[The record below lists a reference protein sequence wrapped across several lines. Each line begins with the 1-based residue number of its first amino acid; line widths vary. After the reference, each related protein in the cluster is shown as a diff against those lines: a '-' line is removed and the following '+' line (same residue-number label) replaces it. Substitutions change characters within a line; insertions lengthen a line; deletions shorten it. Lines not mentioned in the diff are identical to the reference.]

1 MRLYD
6 EEEGDLN
13 FTALLRNYVIASG
26 MQNTEIYRRAGL
38 SRATF
43 SSLFCREHI
52 PKKRTILALAI
63 GLGLDLRETEL
74 LLMKAGY
81 SFSDTIKGDLIV
93 ARFIRQGIYDIDR
106 INEALYDEGE
116 QILGSKSY

>member
-13 FTALLRNYVIASG
+13 FTELLRDYVIAS
-26 MQNTEIYRRAGL
+26 MMENPEIYKRAGL
-38 SRATF
+38 SRAVF
-43 SSLFCREHI
+43 SSLFTRGHI

-63 GLGLDLRETEL
+63 GLKLDLHETER

-93 ARFIRQGIYDIDR
+93 ARFITQGIYDINR
-106 INEALYDEGE
+106 INEALYEQGE
-116 QILGSKSY
+116 PLLGSRSY